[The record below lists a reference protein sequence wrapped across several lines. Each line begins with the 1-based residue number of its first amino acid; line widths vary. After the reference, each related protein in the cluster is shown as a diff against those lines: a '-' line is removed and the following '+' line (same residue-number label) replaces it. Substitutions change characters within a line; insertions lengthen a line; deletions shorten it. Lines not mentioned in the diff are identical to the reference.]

1 MQGFKRCGKSCR
13 LRWVNHLRGGLKK
26 TALSPEEER
35 CVLELHTLYGN
46 KWVRT
51 QLLRPCAIAVLL
63 EPQAWLRVRPGSCGG
78 AFLVARIGWVKFC
91 WAFSCSNGLKRYWSS
106 WKCRRGGHETF
117 RPRKALKS
125 WYLT

>member
-35 CVLELHTLYGN
+35 CMLELHTVYGN

-51 QLLRPCAIAVLL
+51 KLLLPYTITVCLNL
-63 EPQAWLRVRPGSCGG
+63 KPGSESG
-78 AFLVARIGWVKFC
+78 LVVAEGP
-91 WAFSCSNGLKRYWSS
+91 S
-106 WKCRRGGHETF
+106 
-117 RPRKALKS
+117 
-125 WYLT
+125 